1 MQQLLVF
8 LWNLLRAMLSYGPSF
23 GGVLTLAQK
32 AAETTKSVHEAMA
45 ELHPDKK
52 AEEMAE
58 HREYAG
64 HIVQLYGVDAGY
76 RSLQGLYQVAIYGIL
91 TWGLCRLAQAMLEV
105 ARTPIS
111 KKDSSQEK
119 KG

>member
-1 MQQLLVF
+1 MQQLLIF
-8 LWNLLRAMLSYGPSF
+8 LWNLLRAILSIGPTI
-23 GGVLTLAQK
+23 GGGLTLAQK

-64 HIVQLYGVDAGY
+64 HIVQLYSVDAAY
-76 RSLQGLYQVAIYGIL
+76 RSMQGLYQVAIYGIL
-91 TWGLCRLAQAMLEV
+91 TWGLCRLIRAMLEV
-105 ARTPIS
+105 GRTPIS
-111 KKDSSQEK
+111 KKE
-119 KG
+119 